1 MGIAYALTPAFSIG
15 YTQSKAEVSNATGA
29 SLANGI
35 EDEKIKMFQAG
46 YNLGA
51 VTVQAQVRDV
61 DNAAGVGA
69 ADGKIGSVKLS
80 TRF

>member
-1 MGIAYALTPAFSIG
+1 MGIAYALTPALSIG
-15 YTQSKAEVSNATGA
+15 YTQSKAEVSGATGT
-29 SLANGI
+29 SLTKGV

-61 DNAAGVGA
+61 ENAAGVA
-69 ADGKIGSVKLS
+69 TADGKIGSVKLS